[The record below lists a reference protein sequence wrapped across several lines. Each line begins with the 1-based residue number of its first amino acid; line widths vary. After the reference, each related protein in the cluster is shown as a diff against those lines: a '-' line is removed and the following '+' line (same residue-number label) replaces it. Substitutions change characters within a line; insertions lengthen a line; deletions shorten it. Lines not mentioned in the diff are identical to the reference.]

1 MHGTE
6 NEKVY
11 NLFIEVQVVHYFQGR
26 RMEEGSED
34 KKVDRL
40 KAYQAKR
47 FGLYPKSNNDLNHG
61 SDAGNGEKR
70 QIWEISIGRM
80 DKA

>member
-1 MHGTE
+1 
-6 NEKVY
+6 
-11 NLFIEVQVVHYFQGR
+11 
-26 RMEEGSED
+26 MEEGSED